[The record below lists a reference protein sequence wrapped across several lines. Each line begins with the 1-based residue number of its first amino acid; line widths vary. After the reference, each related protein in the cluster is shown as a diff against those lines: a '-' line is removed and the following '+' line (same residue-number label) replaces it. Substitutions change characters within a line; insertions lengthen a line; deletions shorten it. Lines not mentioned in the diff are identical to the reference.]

1 MTRPYYTLV
10 AYNWEN
16 DRWYPEF
23 GDYDKS
29 VVQDE
34 LDDMN
39 RGYQGTP
46 KRHLKIIKTDSDD
59 QKTINTVIR
68 QFNYQQKG

>member
-1 MTRPYYTLV
+1 MTKPYYTLV
-10 AYNWEN
+10 AYNLEH
-16 DRWYPEF
+16 DRWYSEF

-39 RGYQGTP
+39 QGYQGIS

-59 QKTINTVIR
+59 QRTINTVIR
-68 QFNYQQKG
+68 QFNYQ